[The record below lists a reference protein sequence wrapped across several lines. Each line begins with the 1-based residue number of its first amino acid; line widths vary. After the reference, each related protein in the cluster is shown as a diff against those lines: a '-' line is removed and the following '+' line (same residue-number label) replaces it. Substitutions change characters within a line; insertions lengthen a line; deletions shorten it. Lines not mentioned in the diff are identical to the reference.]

1 LITHNK
7 KEHIM
12 STDLSAGATPTAT
25 APARR
30 STHRWWALAVLALAQ
45 FLVVLDASIVNIALP
60 SVGVT
65 LGLDTTALAW
75 VITAYVLP
83 FGGLLLLGGRL
94 ADPFGHRR
102 VFLIGAAGFT
112 AASLLAGL
120 SVGGGM
126 LLAARAV
133 QGGFAALLAPASL
146 ALLTQLFPDVD
157 ARGKALGVWGAVAGM
172 GGAAGVLL
180 GGVLTA
186 AFGWPAVFFVNVPVG
201 ILVLIVLPR
210 LVGRDPLGTSERMD
224 AAGAATATLGL
235 AAVVAAL
242 TEGSALGWSHP
253 LVIGLAATGVAL
265 LTAFALLE
273 RRATHPLVPFRFFR
287 NRDAAAGDL
296 VMLLVGGATVA
307 LFFAL
312 SVYLQEVLRLD
323 ALAAGVSQ
331 LPLALA
337 LVGVAGLVP
346 IVVARVGLR
355 PTLTG
360 SLLVLAVGVVWFA
373 VAGPTGLLTGFI
385 LPSVVIGAGLGAA
398 FVTTTQLAVRNV
410 SERESGLAS
419 GLVNTSQQIGGALGL
434 AGLGSV
440 AAAQT
445 AALLA
450 QGRTS
455 ADATAGGFQ
464 LLFAGVAVLAVIAAT
479 VTVVVR
485 DRRRG

>member
-1 LITHNK
+1 
-7 KEHIM
+7 M
-12 STDLSAGATPTAT
+12 SATTATTPTGAAS
-25 APARR
+25 APR
-30 STHRWWALAVLALAQ
+30 SAHRWWALSVLALAQ

-60 SVGVT
+60 SVGAA
-65 LGLDTTALAW
+65 LDLDTAALAW

-94 ADPFGHRR
+94 ADRFGHRR
-102 VFLIGAAGFT
+102 VFLIGVAGFT

-120 SVGGGM
+120 SIGGGM

-146 ALLTQLFPDVD
+146 ALLTQLFPDAE

-172 GGAAGVLL
+172 GSAAGVLL

-201 ILVLIVLPR
+201 ILVLIALPR
-210 LVGRDPLGTSERMD
+210 LVGRDPRGAAERMD
-224 AAGAATATLGL
+224 GAGAATATLGL

-242 TEGSALGWSHP
+242 SESSALGW
-253 LVIGLAATGVAL
+253 
-265 LTAFALLE
+265 
-273 RRATHPLVPFRFFR
+273 THPLVLGLAGAGVVLLAAFILIERRSAHPLVPLRFFR

-323 ALAAGVSQ
+323 ALAAGLSQ

-337 LVGVAGLVP
+337 LVAVAGLVP
-346 IVVARVGLR
+346 VVVARVGLR
-355 PTLTG
+355 PTLAG
-360 SLLVLAVGVVWFA
+360 SLVVLAAGVVWFTIA
-373 VAGPTGLLTGFI
+373 APTGLLTGFL
-385 LPSVVIGAGLGAA
+385 LPSVAIGAGLGAA
-398 FVTTTQLAVRNV
+398 FVTATQLAVHGV
-410 SERESGLAS
+410 GDRESGLAS

-434 AGLGSV
+434 AGLGTV
-440 AAAQT
+440 AAGQT
-445 AALLA
+445 AALVA
-450 QGRTS
+450 QGHSHT
-455 ADATAGGFQ
+455 DATAGGFQ
-464 LLFAGVAVLAVIAAT
+464 LLFVGVAVLAVVAAV
-479 VTVVVR
+479 VTLLVR
-485 DRRRG
+485 GRR